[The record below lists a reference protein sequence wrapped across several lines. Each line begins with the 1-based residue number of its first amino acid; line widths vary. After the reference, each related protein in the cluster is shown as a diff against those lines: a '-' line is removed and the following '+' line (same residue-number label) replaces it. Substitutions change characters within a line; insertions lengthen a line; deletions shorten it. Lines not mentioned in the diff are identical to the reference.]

1 MRPMLIRRP
10 QDGGTLLAR
19 EIVTRLDPGAQFLCG
34 PGETLIVCE
43 LADETEL
50 AVLGPGRHGVP
61 PELEGNAEP
70 LVVYFVATVPVRV
83 HAEGV
88 LEAHA
93 EAPRVELDATVTIED
108 PSSAVSVFA
117 HMEDEQAA
125 ESFFAEEL
133 LRAAETAAEANDWSL
148 EQLVEVS
155 ESFAAATEAEATD
168 RVSMFGISIA
178 VSRVQVAE
186 SDA

>member
-1 MRPMLIRRP
+1 MMRRMLIRRP

-34 PGETLIVCE
+34 PGETLIICE

-50 AVLGPGRHGVP
+50 AVLGPGRHAVP
-61 PELEGNAEP
+61 PELEGNEEP
-70 LVVYFVATVPVRV
+70 LVVFFVATVPVRV

-88 LEAHA
+88 LEGHA
-93 EAPRVELDATVTIED
+93 EAPRVELDATVTIDD

-117 HMEDEQAA
+117 HMDDEQTA
-125 ESFFAEEL
+125 EQFFAEEL

-148 EQLVEVS
+148 EQLVELDG
-155 ESFAAATEAEATD
+155 SFAAATEGEATD
-168 RVSMFGISIA
+168 RVSMFGITLSVA
-178 VSRVQVAE
+178 RVQVSAT
-186 SDA
+186 S

>member
-19 EIVTRLDPGAQFLCG
+19 EIITRLDPGTQFLCG
-34 PGETLIVCE
+34 PGETVIVCE

-50 AVLGPGRHGVP
+50 VVLGPGRHGVP
-61 PELEGNAEP
+61 PELEGNEEP
-70 LVVYFVATVPVRV
+70 LVVFFVATVPVRV

-88 LEAHA
+88 LEGHA
-93 EAPRVELDATVTIED
+93 ETPRVEIDATVTIED

-117 HMEDEQAA
+117 HLDDEQPA
-125 ESFFAEEL
+125 ESFFADEL

-155 ESFAAATEAEATD
+155 ESFAAALEAEATD
-168 RVSMFGISIA
+168 GVSMFGITVA
-178 VSRVQVAE
+178 VSRVLVSA
-186 SDA
+186 SPA